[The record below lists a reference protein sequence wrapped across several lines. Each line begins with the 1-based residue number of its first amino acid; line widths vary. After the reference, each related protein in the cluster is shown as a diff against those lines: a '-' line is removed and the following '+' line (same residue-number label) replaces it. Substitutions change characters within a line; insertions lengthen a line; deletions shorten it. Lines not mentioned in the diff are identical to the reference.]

1 MVSDFLP
8 IQKVRQTFGGQ
19 NYKKKG
25 TLQTKIKKTFQH
37 KAKCQP
43 NSKFPAFVYTSIA
56 PSHRRMVRSV
66 VVASASS
73 WVTMMKV

>member
-25 TLQTKIKKTFQH
+25 TLQTKIKKNISTQ
-37 KAKCQP
+37 
-43 NSKFPAFVYTSIA
+43 SKMSTKQQIPCIRLYLNRPIT
-56 PSHRRMVRSV
+56 
-66 VVASASS
+66 
-73 WVTMMKV
+73 